1 MWQSHVWNGQEA
13 AFRTFAVVGIVL
25 LILLQPDAEGNRDA
39 FTSSHCSCRWR
50 ESSPRRTEAIAHFE
64 GETLLARTIRM
75 PLQPAQTRFM
85 CDRCAFWQVSK
96 AFEIPKASRCSIT
109 AGWRYR
115 VLDSRRSSRSERR
128 STRFTGVLIL
138 ACDQPRL
145 SVAHLRN
152 LIDAFSEQADP
163 SIAASEYSGAL
174 GVPAAF
180 PRRVFPY
187 LFALQGDKGARTLL
201 LRPPCR

>member
-1 MWQSHVWNGQEA
+1 MTHSLPA
-13 AFRTFAVVGIVL
+13 IVL
-25 LILLQPDAEGNRDA
+25 AAGASRRLGEPKQLL
-39 FTSSHCSCRWR
+39 TL
-50 ESSPRRTEAIAHFE
+50 E

-75 PLQPAQTRFM
+75 ALTAGANPVYVVIGAHSG
-85 CDRCAFWQVSK
+85 QVSK
-96 AFEIPKASRCSIT
+96 AFENTEGIAVLNHRWMEGIASSIH
-109 AGWRYR
+109 AGLLA
-115 VLDSRRSSRSERR
+115 VNEDQPDSP
-128 STRFTGVLIL
+128 GVLIL

-201 LRPPCR
+201 LRPPCPLIQVAFDGGEIDIDRPEDRMHLG